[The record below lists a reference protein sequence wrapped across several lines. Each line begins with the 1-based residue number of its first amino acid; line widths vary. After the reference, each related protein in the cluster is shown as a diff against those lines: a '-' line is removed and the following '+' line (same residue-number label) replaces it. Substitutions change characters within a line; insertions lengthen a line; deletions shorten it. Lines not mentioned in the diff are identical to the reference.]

1 MEQTD
6 KTDEFLNALAEAT
19 QANNLASLTLSKPRE
34 KNGKI
39 KSLYFRP
46 VMIRKESMTQ
56 MVVRF
61 NDREDTKNFTQAEF
75 LAFASQSIRQ
85 HFFYAHI
92 VTSHREGHLLI
103 SKRGF
108 VTLKWKQLTKEIIAL
123 PVHNKE
129 KQYIIP
135 PDEPFL
141 RHLGISSSTGTI
153 IKDQFKKYR
162 QISRYIELFAPLTEG
177 LDKDMPLEVADMGCG
192 KGYLTFAMHRFLK
205 GVGFRQVHTSGIDIK
220 ADVIRNNNNIAREIG
235 YDGLEF
241 VHGRIEENR
250 DIHPDILIALHACDT
265 ATDDAILYGIERK
278 AKVIVVAPCCH
289 KQVRK
294 SMERNELTS
303 CLFRY
308 GIIQERWASDLTDL
322 IRANILRYL
331 GYQVKIMEFVNIEHT
346 PKNIMITAQYH
357 GKINEA
363 AKQEIYTWMDMFGI
377 SEQYLLSKLGLA
389 REK

>member
-108 VTLKWKQLTKEIIAL
+108 VTLKWKQLTKEMIAL
-123 PVHNKE
+123 PAHNKE

-303 CLFRY
+303 GLFRY

>member
-61 NDREDTKNFTQAEF
+61 NDREETKNFTQAEF

-108 VTLKWKQLTKEIIAL
+108 VTLKWKQLTKEMIAL

-303 CLFRY
+303 GLFRY

>member
-19 QANNLASLTLSKPRE
+19 QANSLASLTLSKPRE

-46 VMIRKESMTQ
+46 VMIRKEAMTQ

-61 NDREDTKNFTQAEF
+61 NDREDTKNFTQTEF

-85 HFFYAHI
+85 HFFYAHL

-108 VTLKWKQLTKEIIAL
+108 VTLKWKQLSKEMIAL

-141 RHLGISSSTGTI
+141 QYLGISSSAGTI

-162 QISRYIELFAPLTEG
+162 QISRYIELFAPLAEG

-192 KGYLTFAMHRFLK
+192 KGYLTFAVHRFLK
-205 GVGFRQVHTSGIDIK
+205 RAGFRQVHTSGIDIK
-220 ADVIRNNNNIAREIG
+220 ADVIRNNNNIAREVG

-241 VHGRIEENR
+241 IHGRIEENR

-303 CLFRY
+303 GLFRY

-377 SEQYLLSKLGLA
+377 SEQYLLSKLGLV

>member
-19 QANNLASLTLSKPRE
+19 QANSLASLTLSKPRE

-108 VTLKWKQLTKEIIAL
+108 VTLKWKQLAKEMIAL

-141 RHLGISSSTGTI
+141 RHLGISSSAGTI

-278 AKVIVVAPCCH
+278 ARVIVVAPCCH

-303 CLFRY
+303 GLFRY

-363 AKQEIYTWMDMFGI
+363 AKQEIYTWMDMFRI
-377 SEQYLLSKLGLA
+377 SEQYLLSKLGLT